1 MRIEIG
7 ALALALSVAAC
18 SGRAPVAEPTAST
31 ASPIQGGVTDTTH
44 EFVVAVI
51 QELQQGQQSGLA
63 LCSGSLLAPNL
74 VATARHCVA
83 AVTSDQVDC
92 NVTTFG
98 TVASPSALAVTTD
111 PNISTANPHYYA
123 VEKIVVPPA
132 TSFCGNDLALL
143 ILSTSVALPEY
154 VTPVI
159 DPPMTDHS
167 VWSTTITAIGY
178 GVDSPDDTAGG
189 TAGVRRIRQDID
201 LACIPHDKTIADCLS
216 DPAASQFLS
225 ANEFEASGGTCDGDS
240 GSGAFEQRNFNAG
253 KWVSFGVLSRG
264 ATDADSDTCV
274 SALYTRF
281 DAWGSLLTSTA
292 VEAAQLGGYATP
304 AWAVAAGAEAGI
316 VPADAA
322 PPGTEAGQGG
332 GGAECLAVSE
342 ACFADTDCCSV
353 NCISH
358 DNGTTYLCASC
369 NNDNPCDVGYQCD
382 QGTCILA
389 GASMNTNTHA
399 AAGAG
404 GAEGGAAASP
414 TSHPSG
420 QGCSAAAGVGS
431 APGSALLDVAACLA
445 LGGFLR
451 RRLTQRVLR
460 MQGGRRNRTPGNHG
474 AINHV

>member
-404 GAEGGAAASP
+404 GADRKS
-414 TSHPSG
+414 
-420 QGCSAAAGVGS
+420 V
-431 APGSALLDVAACLA
+431 V
-445 LGGFLR
+445 
-451 RRLTQRVLR
+451 
-460 MQGGRRNRTPGNHG
+460 
-474 AINHV
+474 

>member
-420 QGCSAAAGVGS
+420 QGCSAGRGRGQRSGLRAAGRCRMLGS
-431 APGSALLDVAACLA
+431 GWALAPPVAATRLA
-445 LGGFLR
+445 DA
-451 RRLTQRVLR
+451 
-460 MQGGRRNRTPGNHG
+460 GRPAQSDPR
-474 AINHV
+474 